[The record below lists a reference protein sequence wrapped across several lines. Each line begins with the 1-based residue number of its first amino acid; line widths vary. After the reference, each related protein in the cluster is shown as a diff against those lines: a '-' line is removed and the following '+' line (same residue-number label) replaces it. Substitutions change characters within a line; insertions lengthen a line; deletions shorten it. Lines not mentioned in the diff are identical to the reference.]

1 MLERKEFVLMT
12 KSEKFSGR
20 IIRMYKHLK
29 DARHEHVLS
38 KQILRSGTSIGA
50 NIAESRRAQSEL
62 DFISKLH
69 IALKEAE
76 ETEYW
81 LKCLNGGGYITEE
94 EFCSMNRNNEELIRM
109 LVSSI
114 KTTKAR
120 IGK

>member
-20 IIRMYKHLK
+20 IIRMYKHLR
-29 DARHEHVLS
+29 DVRHEHVLS

-50 NIAESRRAQSEL
+50 NSRRAQSKL

-94 EFCSMNRNNEELIRM
+94 EFDSMSRDNEELIKM
-109 LVSSI
+109 LVCSI

-120 IGK
+120 IDK